1 MKCEGYIY
9 FLSVK
14 VNGKEYIK
22 IGQTINIKDR
32 INTIQNIVPFLNITL
47 IKKIYTE
54 NRFKVEFDLHKK
66 FKKRNN
72 SHEWYLFGE
81 KDLAYIKSL

>member
-22 IGQTINIKDR
+22 IGQTINI
-32 INTIQNIVPFLNITL
+32 IQNIVPFLNITL